1 MFALYLEPEQDVITG
16 DAMSSEWVRDNKRRL
31 LFQKRTING
40 RTRVYGKAEQGSG
53 GHYGYEGYV
62 DPDEKFI
69 RRPDGERIGRGNHP
83 DLIHAEA
90 QKRRQAQAEISF
102 TDSQGIHTRVNP
114 STPVK
119 LGNSG
124 SGENTAEG
132 AVALVYVLAMLV
144 TYALKFSLAGLSPF
158 GTILNVIFLIVG
170 ITGVV
175 ISSGVAVLTAIF
187 GIAFVRFYEATT
199 KG

>member
-1 MFALYLEPEQDVITG
+1 VFALYPELEQNVKG

-40 RTRVYGKAEQGSG
+40 RTRVYGKPEQGSG

-90 QKRRQAQAEISF
+90 QKRYQAQAAPKF
-102 TDSQGIHTRVNP
+102 TDSHGVHPRVNKP
-114 STPVK
+114 VPVNTPVAV
-119 LGNSG
+119 NS
-124 SGENTAEG
+124 EDVAEG
-132 AVALVYVLAMLV
+132 ITVVAQIVGFLIVGS
-144 TYALKFSLAGLSPF
+144 LKGLSPF
-158 GTILNVIFLIVG
+158 GTLINLMFLILGIVGLFIPSGAAILTAIVG
-170 ITGVV
+170 I
-175 ISSGVAVLTAIF
+175 L
-187 GIAFVRFYEATT
+187 FVRFYESNKA
-199 KG
+199 KC